1 MGTRDW
7 IKIHI
12 GRVILK
18 FKLKAFLAKVKFL
31 DIVAMFSKRPDDP
44 SSGDICFGIE
54 YVIKLFDVKAIL
66 ETFVY

>member
-1 MGTRDW
+1 
-7 IKIHI
+7 
-12 GRVILK
+12 LK

-54 YVIKLFDVKAIL
+54 YVIKLFSVKAIL